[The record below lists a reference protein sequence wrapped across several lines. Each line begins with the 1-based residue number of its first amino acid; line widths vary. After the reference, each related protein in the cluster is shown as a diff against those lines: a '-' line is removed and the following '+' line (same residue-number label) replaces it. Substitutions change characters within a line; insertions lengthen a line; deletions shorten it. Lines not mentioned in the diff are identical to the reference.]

1 MKQSTFKAKLNQ
13 YFGDVDQ
20 YIDKVIESNVEIGV
34 LEKLMSDRME
44 QIGVERFKD
53 QSDIMFDIIGNE
65 EDAMK
70 EGREPVRK
78 VYYYTE
84 YEEPEKDVPPSQY
97 KNQAVKREV
106 WLDYTED
113 DYYFFLALRERIEQA
128 FKITLPSTMEVSVFI
143 AKHFS
148 EDADLITAECL
159 SILHTA
165 TKADCEEYLRR
176 SRDYIKGLGVTAEME
191 KYLLKYQTQVNKDE
205 IMDLNFFGPLQ
216 DPFTM
221 AIQGLRQEE
230 RKQLENQD
238 PKDFIDFVFKDI
250 RRIHEETRAVVAQW
264 YGTPG
269 QEGEE
274 GKTRFL
280 RQNKLARTKE
290 INALQTL
297 NLARDNKGTR
307 HKSTSSGGIL
317 AERVFENNGVEVVS
331 SRLENISLSTN
342 TRQVLDYFLF
352 KGIEQISHHGGRD
365 LNRLDKQRS
374 VDTDLDEVASVF
386 SIDRKEARR
395 RLNDFYEETRDLKM
409 RIHYVVKDGKG
420 KYKEYVATVN
430 IFDADVQE
438 IDQDEKNATAR
449 PEDLDEGVQISFYN
463 TGTLYHYNPKT
474 APKSTKAVKKGRL
487 TMQFSMEFAKH
498 LAQASI
504 VQHNPKGYLINR
516 RKYTSAYSVQCTL
529 ENHFNMNKGKRN
541 AGVISLGAVLKDCY
555 EIPTYD
561 AVMNGNRNVT
571 ARIKKPLLSCVQA
584 LKDADVLQ
592 DFHYCDPMKRNI
604 SEDNLL
610 SLDYDDFIDCTLH
623 FTLSPIEE

>member
-1 MKQSTFKAKLNQ
+1 MKQSTFKTKLNQ
-13 YFGDVDQ
+13 YFGDTDQ
-20 YIDKVIESNVEIGV
+20 YIDKVIEGNVEIGV
-34 LEKLMSDRME
+34 LEKAMSERME

-53 QSDIMFDIIGNE
+53 QADIMFDIIGNE
-65 EDAMK
+65 EDARK
-70 EGREPVRK
+70 EGREPIRK

-84 YEEPEKDVPPSQY
+84 YEEPEEGVPPAKY
-97 KNQAVKREV
+97 KNQAVAREV

-113 DYYFFLALRERIEQA
+113 DYYFLLAVRERIEQA
-128 FKITLPSTMEVSVFI
+128 FKITLPSAIKASVVI

-148 EDADLITAECL
+148 EEADLITAECL

-165 TKADCEEYLRR
+165 TKADCEDYLRR
-176 SRDYIKGLGVTAEME
+176 TRDYIKGLGLTADLE
-191 KYLLKYQTQVNKDE
+191 KYLLKYQIQADKAEALDV
-205 IMDLNFFGPLQ
+205 NFFGPLQ

-221 AIQGLRQEE
+221 AIQKIRQEE
-230 RKQLENQD
+230 RKQLEDQD
-238 PKDFIDFVFKDI
+238 PKDFIDFVFKDM
-250 RRIHEETRAVVAQW
+250 RRIHEETRTVISQW
-264 YGTPG
+264 YGPPANVAEPG
-269 QEGEE
+269 
-274 GKTRFL
+274 KRYL

-307 HKSTSSGGIL
+307 HKSTTSGGIL

-342 TRQVLDYFLF
+342 TRQVLDYYLF
-352 KGIEQISHHGGRD
+352 KGVEQITHHGGKD
-365 LNRLDKQRS
+365 LNRLDKQRA
-374 VDTDLDEVASVF
+374 VETDLDEVATVF

-395 RLNDFYEETRDLKM
+395 RLNDFYDETRDLKM

-430 IFDADVQE
+430 IFDADLQE
-438 IDQDEKNATAR
+438 IDQEELNARRT
-449 PEDLDEGVQISFYN
+449 PEELDDGVQISFYN

-474 APKSTKAVKKGRL
+474 APKSKKAVKRGRL
-487 TMQFSMEFAKH
+487 TMQFSLDFAKH

-504 VQHNPKGYLINR
+504 VQHNPKGYLVNR

-529 ENHFNMNKGKRN
+529 ENHFNMNRGKSN
-541 AGVISLGAVLKDCY
+541 AGIISLEALLKDCY

-561 AVMNGNRNVT
+561 TVMNGNRNVT
-571 ARIKKPLLSCVQA
+571 ARIKKPLLSNVQA
-584 LKDADVLQ
+584 LKDVGVLQ
-592 DFHYCDPMKRNI
+592 DFHYCDPMKRNL
-604 SEDNLL
+604 SEGKLL
-610 SLDYDDFIDCTLH
+610 TLDYDDFINCKLH